1 MALDVSGSQIYA
13 GRYHYRRSEMPDL
26 FREDVVQS
34 RREKK
39 SFKEQYSVDTVTFSE
54 EADRGRNT
62 PKSNTDI
69 AWSRK
74 TYLFI
79 AGIRKDHKC

>member
-34 RREKK
+34 HREKK
-39 SFKEQYSVDTVTFSE
+39 SIKEQYFVDTVTFSE
-54 EADRGRNT
+54 EGMAKAKAKDWRAYT
-62 PKSNTDI
+62 IDKQI
-69 AWSRK
+69 H
-74 TYLFI
+74 LFI
-79 AGIRKDHKC
+79 LIGTAIIEVE

>member
-13 GRYHYRRSEMPDL
+13 GRYHYRRSEMSDL

-39 SFKEQYSVDTVTFSE
+39 SIKEQYSVDRLLMI
-54 EADRGRNT
+54 RGV
-62 PKSNTDI
+62 PSDAFKMASSAASSKI
-69 AWSRK
+69 A
-74 TYLFI
+74 LV
-79 AGIRKDHKC
+79 APAL

>member
-13 GRYHYRRSEMPDL
+13 GRYHYSRSEMPDL

-39 SFKEQYSVDTVTFSE
+39 SIKEQYSVDRLLMI
-54 EADRGRNT
+54 RGV
-62 PKSNTDI
+62 PSDAFKMASSAASSKI
-69 AWSRK
+69 A
-74 TYLFI
+74 LV
-79 AGIRKDHKC
+79 APAL